1 MIHVTYHNDVLTCIR
16 RRRSTR
22 SFTSEQISP
31 EQLDALLDAAV
42 WAPSGSNNQSWLF
55 TAVQKHDVLL
65 RLNEVVREAFLHWTP
80 DDDYPGKQGIK
91 ERVKN
96 DGYNFY
102 YNSPTLIVASNKPN
116 YQNAMADCA
125 LAMQNIFLAAESIGL
140 GSCYI
145 NQLFWLRNE
154 AAVRDYLSELG
165 IPKEHVICNAA
176 AIGYIANETPAPARK
191 DGTVNIIR

>member
-1 MIHVTYHNDVLTCIR
+1 MSIHNAVIDCIHK
-16 RRRSTR
+16 RRSTR
-22 SFTSEQISP
+22 KFTGEQISP

-55 TAVQKHDVLL
+55 TAIQKNDVLL

-80 DDDYPGKQGIK
+80 DDDYPGKQGVR
-91 ERVKN
+91 ERVKQ

-102 YNSPTLIVASNKPN
+102 YNAPTLIIASNKPN

-125 LAMQNIFLAAESIGL
+125 LAMQNIFLTAESIGL

-154 AAVRDYLSELG
+154 TAVRDYLLELG
-165 IPKEHVICNAA
+165 VPREHVICNAA
-176 AIGYIANETPAPARK
+176 AIGYIEAETPVPARK
-191 DGTVNIIR
+191 SGTINVIR